1 MPFQKT
7 VNTKL
12 AFGLPGEFY
21 DDTPRRNR
29 TYKLALNAQALPTF
43 GYAFTATSNEGE
55 AQPGGTGAFAGILV
69 NPKEHAL
76 RGGLTPSMALTAG
89 SVGTLCSFGHVIVTV
104 AAAVTETSLP
114 VYNTTTGAISGV
126 AAGSSSAGSG
136 NAFIPNAKFVFHSA
150 EAGGL
155 AVLEL
160 NGFANAPAAASGD

>member
-7 VNTKL
+7 VNIKQ

-21 DDTPRRNR
+21 DDSPRRAH
-29 TYKLALNAQALPTF
+29 TFKMALNGEALPTF

-55 AQPGGTGAFAGILV
+55 AQPGGSNAFLGILV

-76 RGGLTPSMALTAG
+76 RGGLTASLTLPEGA
-89 SVGTLCSFGHVIVTV
+89 VGTLCDFGRVLVTV
-104 AAAVTETSLP
+104 AAAVTPTSLP

-126 AAGSSSAGSG
+126 DAGSSSAGAG
-136 NAFIPNAKFVFHSA
+136 NAFIPNAKFVFYSA
-150 EAGGL
+150 AADGL

-160 NGFANAPAAASGD
+160 NGFANAPAAGE

>member
-1 MPFQKT
+1 MSVQKT

-29 TYKLALNAQALPTF
+29 TYKLANNAAAVPTV
-43 GYAFTATSNEGE
+43 GYAFTATANEGE

-69 NPKEHAL
+69 NPKEQVL
-76 RGGLTPSMALTAG
+76 RGGLTPSLALTQGAI
-89 SVGTLCSFGHVIVTV
+89 GTLCSFGHVIVVV

-114 VYNTTTGAISGV
+114 VYNTSTGAISGV
-126 AAGSSSAGSG
+126 AADATSAGSG
-136 NAFIPNAKFVFHSA
+136 YAFIPNAKFVFHSA
-150 EAGGL
+150 AAGGL

-160 NGFANAPAAASGD
+160 NGFANAPAKAGA